1 MAKFSNSRLKVT
13 KGSTIVL
20 EILEFSSYTHSCV
33 VVPLL
38 TATGL
43 VSGKWKMVKYNR
55 NFIYLHLFLK
65 NSPTGQTGRWI
76 FALDGSNDADLHK
89 DVSFGGFVDTAPH
102 LGGEIHK
109 TPMLGRVNERFRALL
124 KLRPKALYKCD
135 YYYYYYKFAKPGS
148 RLPTAGFMSHHLQ
161 ADCQEL
167 GSALEPYA
175 R

>member
-33 VVPLL
+33 VAPLL

-65 NSPTGQTGRWI
+65 NSPTGQTGRRI

-109 TPMLGRVNERFRALL
+109 NPNFG
-124 KLRPKALYKCD
+124 
-135 YYYYYYKFAKPGS
+135 
-148 RLPTAGFMSHHLQ
+148 
-161 ADCQEL
+161 
-167 GSALEPYA
+167 A
-175 R
+175 RE